1 MASTYIMVSLWLA
14 LANVDQPIAYYR
26 GFDVSKQLV
35 GGIVIHTLNLLVSY
49 ISGKNEADPSNPC
62 VW

>member
-1 MASTYIMVSLWLA
+1 MNDCTFQLTSLFDMLGA
-14 LANVDQPIAYYR
+14 FVLYR

-35 GGIVIHTLNLLVSY
+35 GGVVVHTLNLAMSY
-49 ISGKNEADPSNPC
+49 ISGYPLDDNGPSNPC